1 MQFEVGIFYFFFEK
15 MEKGNNLMNEMPD
28 DIRKFL
34 IFKEQWG
41 RTQLHIDTC
50 SFRGIPELK
59 GCCCKKTLAA
69 KSVDTILGKIRAI
82 LRDIGRSEEWNPVLL
97 TGNPAS
103 SPVLKKH
110 IQAITLEQSRSEIS
124 RKEAA
129 PMIFD
134 KLGRLCRYLSYN
146 ISVEENP
153 NSKLYWRE
161 TEHISLSFVTRVAE
175 VVIWD
180 FC

>member
-59 GCCCKKTLAA
+59 GCCFFNTWDDAGLPVNNTGFH
-69 KSVDTILGKIRAI
+69 S
-82 LRDIGRSEEWNPVLL
+82 SERP
-97 TGNPAS
+97 
-103 SPVLKKH
+103 
-110 IQAITLEQSRSEIS
+110 IS
-124 RKEAA
+124 RKIARIFPKMVSTDFAA
-129 PMIFD
+129 NVFLQQQP
-134 KLGRLCRYLSYN
+134 LSSGIPRKEQVSICN
-146 ISVEENP
+146 CVRP
-153 NSKLYWRE
+153 
-161 TEHISLSFVTRVAE
+161 H
-175 VVIWD
+175 
-180 FC
+180 C

>member
-1 MQFEVGIFYFFFEK
+1 
-15 MEKGNNLMNEMPD
+15 MP
-28 DIRKFL
+28 
-34 IFKEQWG
+34 G
-41 RTQLHIDTC
+41 
-50 SFRGIPELK
+50 LK
-59 GCCCKKTLAA
+59 GCGCKKTLAA

-110 IQAITLEQSRSEIS
+110 IQAITLEQFRSEIS
-124 RKEAA
+124 RKQAV
-129 PMIFD
+129 PMMFD
-134 KLGRLCRYLSYN
+134 KLGRLCR
-146 ISVEENP
+146 
-153 NSKLYWRE
+153 
-161 TEHISLSFVTRVAE
+161 SFVTRVAE